1 MKYGYK
7 VPNIKKSVKAK
18 TTGKIN
24 RTVKSAINPLYGKK
38 GMGYINNPK
47 KAVYNKVYNK
57 TTKNIFDEDES
68 QYTVSNEETSQGTA
82 TIVAWVITIIIMTWL
97 FSKMWS
103 FINWLFE

>member
-1 MKYGYK
+1 MKYGYRT
-7 VPNIKKSVKAK
+7 PSIKKSISSR

-24 RTVKSAINPLYGKK
+24 RSVKSGINPLYGKK